1 VIAALW
7 YLIWRTTLNR
17 LTRQLRRVR
26 NPRYAAVM
34 VVGALFVTSM
44 FWRPG
49 GAVGMPEGGGDP
61 VAPLRTIYGTAIS
74 FLLLLGEVHL
84 WFNRNA
90 LLALAF
96 QPAEVQLLFP
106 APLSRRV
113 LLAYRVVR
121 LQLLVLPNAVFWM
134 LALRFWGSAQPALL
148 RFAAA
153 WAFFSFLSLHRLG
166 AALVLVP
173 PVTGVRRGVVL
184 IMRGLVLVGLVAVV
198 AGVVPSILSV
208 AGGDP
213 AVVWR
218 AVQEAVR
225 VPPASIALVPFQ
237 MLLAPF
243 SAATDG
249 VGRFVPLLLA
259 IAAQLLWIHVASRV
273 EFEEAAASASRELAQ
288 RITAFRRGGRTS
300 TKGASRTATRGS
312 WIRLAP
318 TGSPAAAIV
327 WKNAMSMIRGGALRG
342 GLIFLAVI
350 AGLTILAHAVPAP
363 DGDKDLV
370 FIRLMPGGWALFMSA
385 LFGSRAI
392 RHDLRQDLLS
402 LSLLKT
408 YPLRGSQIVLAE
420 LALPTLV
427 LTAFQ
432 AALVV
437 IMLLSLPP
445 SARADLAAVPLGG
458 VAVLSILALGAIN
471 ATSTAIQNAAA
482 LMFPAW
488 MQLGV
493 HNPGVEALG
502 QSMLSALGN
511 FLALLLSFVLPAV
524 VGALVWLF
532 TQPFSGGLAF
542 GAAILAGIIVL
553 AGEVA
558 LMVRPL
564 GRLLERTE
572 PSAIV

>member
-1 VIAALW
+1 MIPALW
-7 YLIWRTTLNR
+7 YLIWRTTRNR

-26 NPRYAAVM
+26 NPRYAAAM

-44 FWRPG
+44 FWSR
-49 GAVGMPEGGGDP
+49 GADSGMPEGGGDP
-61 VAPLRTIYGTAIS
+61 LRTNLGAVIS
-74 FLLLLGEVHL
+74 FVLLLGAVHL
-84 WFNRNA
+84 WFSRDT

-106 APLSRRV
+106 APLSRRM

-121 LQLLVLPNAVFWM
+121 VQLLVVPNAAFWM
-134 LALRFWGSAQPALL
+134 LALRYWGSTQPALL

-173 PVTGVRRGVVL
+173 PLRGVRRGVVL
-184 IMRGLVLVGLVAVV
+184 MMRGLVLAGLVAVA

-213 AVVWR
+213 AAVWR
-218 AVQEAVR
+218 ALQEAVR
-225 VPPASIALVPFQ
+225 VPPASIALAPFQ
-237 MLLAPF
+237 MLVAPF
-243 SAATDG
+243 SAAADG
-249 VGRFVPLLLA
+249 VGRFAPLLLV

-273 EFEEAAASASRELAQ
+273 EFEEAAASASRDLAQ

-312 WIRLAP
+312 WIGLAP
-318 TGSPAAAIV
+318 TGVPAVAIV
-327 WKNAMSMIRGGALRG
+327 WKNAMSMIRGGAFRVG
-342 GLIFLAVI
+342 VIFLALV
-350 AGLTILAHAVPAP
+350 AGLTALTYAVPGRI
-363 DGDKDLV
+363 GDETLV
-370 FIRLMPGGWALFMSA
+370 FLRLMPGGWALFMSV
-385 LFGSRAI
+385 LFGSRAL

-408 YPLRGSQIVLAE
+408 YPLPGSQIVLAE
-420 LALPTLV
+420 LALPTLA

-432 AALVV
+432 AVLVV
-437 IMLLSLPP
+437 IMLASLPP
-445 SARADLAAVPLGG
+445 LARATLAGVPLGG
-458 VAVLSILALGAIN
+458 AAVLSVLALGAIN
-471 ATSTAIQNAAA
+471 ATSTAIQNGAA

-488 MQLGV
+488 TQLGV
-493 HNPGVEALG
+493 HNPGIEALG
-502 QSMLSALGN
+502 QSVVSSLGN
-511 FLALLLSFVLPAV
+511 VLALLLSFVLPAV
-524 VGALVWLF
+524 VGALVWLV
-532 TQPFSGGLAF
+532 TQSFYGGLAI
-542 GAAILAGIIVL
+542 GAGVLAGVIVL

-558 LMVRPL
+558 LMVMPL
-564 GRLLERTE
+564 GRLFERTD

>member
-7 YLIWRTTLNR
+7 YLIWRTTRNR
-17 LTRQLRRVR
+17 LTRQLRRLR
-26 NPRYAAVM
+26 NPRYAAAM
-34 VVGALFVTSM
+34 VVGALFVTAM
-44 FWRPG
+44 FWSRG
-49 GAVGMPEGGGDP
+49 VASGMPEGGGDP
-61 VAPLRTIYGTAIS
+61 LAPLRTIYGAVIS
-74 FLLLLGEVHL
+74 FLLLLGAVHL
-84 WFNRNA
+84 WFNRDA

-121 LQLLVLPNAVFWM
+121 LQLLVVPNAAFWV
-134 LALRFWGSAQPALL
+134 LALRYWGSTQPAAL

-173 PVTGVRRGVVL
+173 PLRGVRWGVVL
-184 IMRGLVLVGLVAVV
+184 VMRGLVLAGLVAVA
-198 AGVVPSILSV
+198 AGVIPSILSV

-213 AVVWR
+213 AAVGR
-218 AVQEAVR
+218 ALQEAVR
-225 VPPASIALVPFQ
+225 MPPASIALAPFQ
-237 MLLAPF
+237 LLMAPF
-243 SAATDG
+243 SG
-249 VGRFVPLLLA
+249 WFVPILVA
-259 IAAQLLWIHVASRV
+259 IAAQLLWINLASTV
-273 EFEEAAASASRELAQ
+273 EFEEAAAGASRDLAQ
-288 RITAFRRGGRTS
+288 RIIAFHRGGRA
-300 TKGASRTATRGS
+300 TKEGASRTITRGR

-318 TGSPAAAIV
+318 TGAPAVAIV
-327 WKNAMSMIRGGALRG
+327 WKNAMSMIRGGAFRG
-342 GLIFLAVI
+342 GLIFLALI
-350 AGLTILAHAVPAP
+350 AGLTVLTYAVPGRI
-363 DGDKDLV
+363 GDETLV
-370 FIRLMPGGWALFMSA
+370 LLRLMPGSWALFMSL
-385 LFGSRAI
+385 LFGSRAL

-420 LALPTLV
+420 LALPTFV

-437 IMLLSLPP
+437 IMLVSLPP
-445 SARADLAAVPLGG
+445 SARAELAGVPLGG

-471 ATSTAIQNAAA
+471 ATSTAIQNGAA

-493 HNPGVEALG
+493 QNPGVEALG

-511 FLALLLSFVLPAV
+511 FLVLLLSFVLPAV

-532 TQPFSGGLAF
+532 ALPLSGALAV
-542 GAAILAGIIVL
+542 GAALLAGIIVL

-558 LMVRPL
+558 LMVLPL
-564 GRLLERTE
+564 GRLFERTE